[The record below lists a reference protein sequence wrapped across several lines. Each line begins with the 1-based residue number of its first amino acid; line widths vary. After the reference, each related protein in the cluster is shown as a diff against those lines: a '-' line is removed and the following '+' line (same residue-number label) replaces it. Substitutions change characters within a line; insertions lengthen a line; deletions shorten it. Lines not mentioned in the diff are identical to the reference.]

1 MNSKVRRARVTS
13 FATITFTGAE
23 KRRIEKAA
31 KICGWQTGE
40 GAAFG
45 RQLLLRNVASIL
57 ASAKAR
63 RAKAAERRRLSRW

>member
-1 MNSKVRRARVTS
+1 MKSRVRRARVTS
-13 FATITFTGAE
+13 WATIQFTMAE

-45 RQLLLRNVASIL
+45 SQLLLRNVASIL
-57 ASAKAR
+57 RSA
-63 RAKAAERRRLSRW
+63 AKRDKKHPDRIELPN